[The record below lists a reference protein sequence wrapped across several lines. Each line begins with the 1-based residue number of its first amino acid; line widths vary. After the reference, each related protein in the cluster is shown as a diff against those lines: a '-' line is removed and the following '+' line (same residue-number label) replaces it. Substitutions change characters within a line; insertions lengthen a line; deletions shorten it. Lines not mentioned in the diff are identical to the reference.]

1 MSQMAR
7 PQEKLDNDENVIALV
22 VPLVFST
29 FTSPPFLRA
38 VFKTEPDISVMYS
51 LE

>member
-29 FTSPPFLRA
+29 FTSPPL
-38 VFKTEPDISVMYS
+38 FKSSFQD
-51 LE
+51 